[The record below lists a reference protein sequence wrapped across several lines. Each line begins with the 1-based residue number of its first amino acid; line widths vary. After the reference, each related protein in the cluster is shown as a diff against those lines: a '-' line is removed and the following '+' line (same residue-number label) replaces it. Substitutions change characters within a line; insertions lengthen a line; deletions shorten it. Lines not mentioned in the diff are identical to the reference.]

1 MQQPLRFLY
10 VIPSFASSVREKYR
24 RDDGYHPFA
33 ESERPF
39 SVPSHLKNFRFRCH
53 QFLVSLLLVFL
64 LGACVQVHKLSA
76 LDAAG
81 REFQQTKTSDKTMFL
96 VPFAIAK
103 ATANLFSGSLA
114 NRFGRKRVGIVGWMF
129 SVVAPMLAMSAVTTR
144 TENES
149 ETQKWNR
156 IVASGF
162 FLGVGQGIGWT
173 MAIMTSVDVSGPTR
187 RGFASGMCETV
198 GYTSVAFFAMMYA
211 LLEESRAKCHWEEAY
226 RAKSM
231 RTEACIRANPEGK
244 CGAGDDWVEACS
256 GMCNCEGYVERPST
270 AVFVL
275 AVLGLVVICIFG
287 RETGVLRGRQAS
299 GGSINAGNNS
309 NNNSNNNNSGRV
321 ALPAVMEL
329 ETPGGGDLNDDES
342 FNADEEEEESGTAS
356 FLQRGE
362 RGASS
367 SFVVS
372 GGPRGGAGGG
382 GEEGQPTTTY
392 SFSDTFAYT
401 IRNPNLR
408 LVALASFCC
417 NVETGL
423 AWGLFPIW
431 MRDELGLSG
440 EQRDLFSG
448 LYSFSK
454 GIAQFYFGQHSDQN
468 TRATPIRWGLIG
480 GGLSLIIAS
489 WARVGG
495 VTYPG
500 LLHFGAVTLGLS
512 TGAVYPVLAP
522 AALDHSRDASEE
534 SATLG
539 ANRFWRDLGYVMGTP
554 LAALADSSSPRLAFH
569 LSGVSMILMGAY
581 FGFAYEEN
589 VPASSE

>member
-1 MQQPLRFLY
+1 
-10 VIPSFASSVREKYR
+10 
-24 RDDGYHPFA
+24 
-33 ESERPF
+33 
-39 SVPSHLKNFRFRCH
+39 
-53 QFLVSLLLVFL
+53 
-64 LGACVQVHKLSA
+64 
-76 LDAAG
+76 
-81 REFQQTKTSDKTMFL
+81 
-96 VPFAIAK
+96 
-103 ATANLFSGSLA
+103 
-114 NRFGRKRVGIVGWMF
+114 
-129 SVVAPMLAMSAVTTR
+129 
-144 TENES
+144 
-149 ETQKWNR
+149 
-156 IVASGF
+156 
-162 FLGVGQGIGWT
+162 
-173 MAIMTSVDVSGPTR
+173 
-187 RGFASGMCETV
+187 
-198 GYTSVAFFAMMYA
+198 
-211 LLEESRAKCHWEEAY
+211 
-226 RAKSM
+226 
-231 RTEACIRANPEGK
+231 
-244 CGAGDDWVEACS
+244 
-256 GMCNCEGYVERPST
+256 
-270 AVFVL
+270 
-275 AVLGLVVICIFG
+275 
-287 RETGVLRGRQAS
+287 
-299 GGSINAGNNS
+299 
-309 NNNSNNNNSGRV
+309 
-321 ALPAVMEL
+321 MEL

-367 SFVVS
+367 SFAVS

-454 GIAQFYFGQHSDQN
+454 CIAQFYFGQHSDQN
-468 TRATPIRWGLIG
+468 TRATSIQWGLIG